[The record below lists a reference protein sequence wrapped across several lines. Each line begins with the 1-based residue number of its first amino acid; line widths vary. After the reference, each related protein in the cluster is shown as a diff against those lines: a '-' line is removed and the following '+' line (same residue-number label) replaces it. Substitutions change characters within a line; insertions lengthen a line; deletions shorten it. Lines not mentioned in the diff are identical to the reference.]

1 MAEVDLDNIF
11 EDLQTSFSKQFS
23 KLEDVTAQRL
33 YVLIRKKTRKGVW
46 R

>member
-11 EDLQTSFSKQFS
+11 EDLQTSFSRQFS
-23 KLEDVTAQRL
+23 KLEDVTTQRL